1 MILLLR
7 FVFFYSFT
15 SPTKI
20 GAKVQLK
27 GHCGT
32 TVSFFGTLVSPY
44 PLSPT
49 FVLYITI
56 DDVVKEMKIKRMA
69 ILIVTLLSV
78 LMLTTFSSATL
89 AQPGESTSGSKI
101 PPDMP
106 ADALQFNR
114 TTITPS
120 GDMEAIQAMETSVF
134 FYRNFTLMMDCTRNC
149 ELTMTLDPQVRDRL
163 LSISVEPNQT
173 MTLAMNVSASP
184 PQGEAVMEQSLN
196 FYMGLEPNDDLQLEG
211 QLRLHINQTELS
223 EELGREVN
231 ASMLTWMYWNPTQN
245 QWIPVE
251 SYMDQNGYL
260 ICNTDHFSTWT
271 VAEYDPELIPENI
284 HIFTVVGLVAIVSV
298 ASIYLKR
305 KKS

>member
-1 MILLLR
+1 
-7 FVFFYSFT
+7 
-15 SPTKI
+15 
-20 GAKVQLK
+20 
-27 GHCGT
+27 
-32 TVSFFGTLVSPY
+32 
-44 PLSPT
+44 
-49 FVLYITI
+49 
-56 DDVVKEMKIKRMA
+56 MKNKRIA

-78 LMLTTFSSATL
+78 LMLTTFSTATL
-89 AQPGESTSGSKI
+89 AQPGEPNSGSKI

-106 ADALQFNR
+106 VDALQFNR

-120 GDMEAIQAMETSVF
+120 GDMEAIQAMETNVF